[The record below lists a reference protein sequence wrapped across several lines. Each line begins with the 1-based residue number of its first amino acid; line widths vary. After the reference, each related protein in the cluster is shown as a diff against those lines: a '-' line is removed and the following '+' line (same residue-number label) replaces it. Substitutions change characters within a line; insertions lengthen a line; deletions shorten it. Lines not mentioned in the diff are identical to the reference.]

1 MPRRVG
7 PSIYVPL
14 TAYLAAY
21 AGDVVRLTLAEI
33 EAIIA
38 APLPVSARSVMF
50 WSNYAHTPQGRAWLG
65 VGWRTARYSRR
76 QWVDAV
82 TFVRVAS
89 ATSAAPLAAPHRT
102 PAETARQRRRGG
114 CRIGDD

>member
-21 AGDVVRLTLAEI
+21 AGDIVRLTLAEI

-38 APLPVSARSVMF
+38 TPLPVSAHSVMF
-50 WSNYAHTPQGRAWLG
+50 WSN
-65 VGWRTARYSRR
+65 
-76 QWVDAV
+76 
-82 TFVRVAS
+82 
-89 ATSAAPLAAPHRT
+89 
-102 PAETARQRRRGG
+102 
-114 CRIGDD
+114 